1 MIIDR
6 DLGLLYEGAIKE
18 LPSYIEGEKSTDL
31 QRHYT
36 PVAIAGTMLELL
48 PLERLHPEERIIFDP
63 AAGSGSLL
71 LAATSRLAGVSDIP
85 ENLE

>member
-1 MIIDR
+1 
-6 DLGLLYEGAIKE
+6 
-18 LPSYIEGEKSTDL
+18 
-31 QRHYT
+31 
-36 PVAIAGTMLELL
+36 MLELL